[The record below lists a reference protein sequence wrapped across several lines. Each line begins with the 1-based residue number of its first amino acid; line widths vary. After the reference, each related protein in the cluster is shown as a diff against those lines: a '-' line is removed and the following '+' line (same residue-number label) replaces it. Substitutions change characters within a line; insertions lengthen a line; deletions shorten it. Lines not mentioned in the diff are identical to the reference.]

1 MVVGGRPWLSERTG
15 KCNPDACSE
24 RQEGGEGASAST
36 RKQASVREDAYAR
49 RHHSRPL
56 CTPTLLS
63 SSPHTHTLHCRKA
76 SMVATTTEQVRGHV
90 NACTSTF

>member
-15 KCNPDACSE
+15 KCSPDACSE

-56 CTPTLLS
+56 CTPTVFS
-63 SSPHTHTLHCRKA
+63 HTHIVHCRRT
-76 SMVATTTEQVRGHV
+76 SMVATTTEQVRSLIY
-90 NACTSTF
+90 AFASSF